1 MLLGEAY
8 YSVQETL
15 TAPRAG
21 YMTGTKKR
29 PHPLARTLP
38 ADLGTQACCAPPNAL
53 VMFDAEF
60 NRPLPLL
67 KSLAHENLQN

>member
-1 MLLGEAY
+1 
-8 YSVQETL
+8 
-15 TAPRAG
+15 
-21 YMTGTKKR
+21 MTGTKKR

-67 KSLAHENLQN
+67 KSLAHENLQT